1 MTAIVVF
8 ERIKMKKMAIPAV
21 CVLVGFALGLV
32 TGCANTGIKH
42 VSPERFISEA
52 KTMEQ
57 MNSASGTF
65 YIGTTPTRAYVERTG
80 LYKLFRLHKA
90 MVYWTELDGL
100 PPDIRNE
107 LKNDNQPWTA
117 WQNRIEKKDNKVLEN
132 IGTNAPNS
140 QH

>member
-1 MTAIVVF
+1 MVTQSVVF
-8 ERIKMKKMAIPAV
+8 ERIKMKKMAIPTV

-42 VSPERFISEA
+42 VSPERFVSEA

-100 PPDIRNE
+100 PPDIRTE
-107 LKNDNQPWTA
+107 LKNDNLPWTA
-117 WQNRIEKKDNKVLEN
+117 WKNRIEK
-132 IGTNAPNS
+132 
-140 QH
+140 